1 LPTAELRQFA
11 VQEEW
16 LRSRVPAQDRAA
28 SAAVVELLRFQD
40 ARAKAL
46 FREADA
52 SLPAGEQRALLPAR
66 VMRNIYRRLL
76 EELEAAGS
84 ARLRQSPIRLGRA
97 RKLWIAARTW
107 YRQDDF
113 PR

>member
-1 LPTAELRQFA
+1 
-11 VQEEW
+11 
-16 LRSRVPAQDRAA
+16 
-28 SAAVVELLRFQD
+28 
-40 ARAKAL
+40 
-46 FREADA
+46 
-52 SLPAGEQRALLPAR
+52 
-66 VMRNIYRRLL
+66 MRNIYRRLL